1 MNSYIVGQLCNIIVY
16 YSSWRSRPS
25 QWHLHCACSVTR
37 AIIHR
42 CPFSFW
48 RFFVTMPWPIAANR
62 AVLVFG
68 GLANGIWPIW
78 YCRRLE
84 RVKSLARGHL
94 LGRRRRQR
102 WQMRMDLLCDVQRP
116 NRNSIQVL
124 PDRVKR
130 RAWRRRIVVRLDW
143 HHDML
148 RLRARALANGIVC
161 RKHFPPA
168 RKSSSLSKAVKA
180 VVCKLL

>member
-1 MNSYIVGQLCNIIVY
+1 MTPALRVFSYACYYRYPFLFVDFLLLCRGPLLRIELY
-16 YSSWRSRPS
+16 KY
-25 QWHLHCACSVTR
+25 TK
-37 AIIHR
+37 
-42 CPFSFW
+42 
-48 RFFVTMPWPIAANR
+48 
-62 AVLVFG
+62 VFG
-68 GLANGIWPIW
+68 GFANGIWPIW
-78 YCRRLE
+78 KCRRLAW
-84 RVKSLARGHL
+84 VKSLARGHL